1 MEDIRMEFMLITMKK
16 FEVKNSLGVFNH
28 RLHISQ
34 QKINEFED
42 FVIKTI

>member
-1 MEDIRMEFMLITMKK
+1 MEDIRMEFMLIT
-16 FEVKNSLGVFNH
+16 VKNSLGVFNH